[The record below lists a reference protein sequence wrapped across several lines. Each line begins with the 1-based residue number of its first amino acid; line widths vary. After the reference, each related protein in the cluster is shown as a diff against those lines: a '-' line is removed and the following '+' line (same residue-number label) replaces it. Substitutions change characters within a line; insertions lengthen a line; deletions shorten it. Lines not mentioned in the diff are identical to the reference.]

1 MVTRWAGTWRLHRDG
16 AVIADLVV
24 TEADFPWLRARL
36 EPRPGFDAVR
46 ELFVADLVTSEA
58 INDDD
63 SEAAIEAFELGQDR
77 IQDAVTMSYPDGGEV
92 PEFLLHVDGDEAWW
106 RWSDEPFEVDIE
118 HDEFG
123 NAEDSRG

>member
-63 SEAAIEAFELGQDR
+63 SDAAIEAFELGQDR